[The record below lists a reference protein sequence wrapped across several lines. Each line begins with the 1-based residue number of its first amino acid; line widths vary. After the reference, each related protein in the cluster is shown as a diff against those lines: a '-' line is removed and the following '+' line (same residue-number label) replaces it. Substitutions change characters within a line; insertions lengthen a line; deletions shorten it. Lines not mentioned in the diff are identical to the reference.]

1 MKLNLKTTD
10 PSDVKELSREIKRH
24 EEAQSALLE
33 TIQGL
38 LFLLK
43 NFSLDQKEID
53 SDSFRKDI
61 DALSDS
67 LSADD
72 DRKNIDRLFKKH
84 TKKFLAYIERQNDY
98 IRDKEKELKDI
109 IELLTTA
116 ISELDTENQIF
127 TRTMYLQ
134 SEKLEAITRLDDIK
148 TIKNSLKVEIG
159 HIKETVRKKQE
170 QDRRRVESLSQRI
183 SRLNVELEQ
192 ARTKSLTDGLTGI
205 NNRQSFDLYIR
216 ELVEKNSVI
225 RHPFAMFILDIDDF
239 KAINDTYG
247 HQTGDRILLAMVMKC
262 KEFIRTEDFIAR
274 YGGDE
279 FIIILQGASLR
290 NAVKRAKQI
299 SKSIA
304 GSQYRVDDLKKG
316 LTLSFTVSIGVS
328 AFRKGD
334 TITSLINRADEAL
347 YASKKK
353 GKNGVVSE
361 KDLRRM

>member
-1 MKLNLKTTD
+1 MKLKIKTGAV
-10 PSDVKELSREIKRH
+10 SDDRELSREIKQH
-24 EEAQSALLE
+24 EETQNALLD
-33 TIQGL
+33 TVRGL

-43 NFSLDQKEID
+43 NFSLDQKEIN
-53 SDSFRKDI
+53 SDAFRKNI

-67 LSADD
+67 LSVEDD
-72 DRKNIDRLFKKH
+72 KQNIGHVFKKH
-84 TKKFLAYIERQNDY
+84 TKKLLAFIERQNEY

-109 IELLTTA
+109 IELLTRA

-148 TIKNSLKVEIG
+148 TIKNSLKVEID

-170 QDRRRVESLSQRI
+170 QDRRRVETLSQRI

-192 ARTKSLTDGLTGI
+192 ARTKSLTDGLTGV
-205 NNRQSFDLYIR
+205 NNRQSFDMYIR

-225 RHPFAMFILDIDDF
+225 RHPFALFILDIDDF

-247 HQTGDRILLAMVMKC
+247 HQTGDRIILAMVMKC
-262 KEFIRTEDFIAR
+262 KEFIRQEDFIAR

-290 NAVKRAKQI
+290 NAIKRAKQI

-316 LTLSFTVSIGVS
+316 LTLGFTVSIGVS

-334 TITSLINRADEAL
+334 TISSLIKRADDAL
-347 YASKKK
+347 YASKQK

-361 KDLRRM
+361 KDL